1 MYDEMIILKYVKEYY
16 LGHVQLPVQS
26 LLQLVER
33 GGNLLQQRVQ
43 PRALLNQHHEVRAVR
58 IQQSLYVC
66 MYVCMAKNVSATFT
80 YVYTSPDM
88 LIVMCERIM

>member
-1 MYDEMIILKYVKEYY
+1 MYDKMIILKYVKGYY

-66 MYVCMAKNVSATFT
+66 MYVCRYACMYVCMYVCMANYASAAFT
-80 YVYTSPDM
+80 YIYKS
-88 LIVMCERIM
+88 